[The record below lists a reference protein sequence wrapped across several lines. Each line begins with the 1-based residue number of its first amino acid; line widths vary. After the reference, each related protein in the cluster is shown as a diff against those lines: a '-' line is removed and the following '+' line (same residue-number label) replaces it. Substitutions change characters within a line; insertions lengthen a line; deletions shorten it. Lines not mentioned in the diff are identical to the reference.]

1 MAWINII
8 AEDEAQGELKGWYDK
23 LREPWGG
30 VDNILRVHSIDTST
44 LKGHYELYRSAMKGS
59 RDLTHKQREMIAV
72 LVSTINQCH
81 Y

>member
-30 VDNILRVHSIDTST
+30 VDNILRVHSMVKKLIPLSFYI
-44 LKGHYELYRSAMKGS
+44 KFHKMYEERSP
-59 RDLTHKQREMIAV
+59 
-72 LVSTINQCH
+72 LV
-81 Y
+81 

>member
-1 MAWINII
+1 MAWINMI

-30 VDNILRVHSIDTST
+30 VDNILRIHSIDPST

-59 RDLTHKQREMIAV
+59 RDLTNKQREMIAV
-72 LVSTINQCH
+72 VVSTINQCH